1 MRFTD
6 TIVLRGAQL
15 VTFDPPS
22 VQRGDLVISNGLVAA
37 MGRNISVPSQA
48 EVIDAAGLMVT
59 PGLVDLRA
67 DLLSEPLPGFAD
79 LNHRAREVLGEEA
92 VIWASFVAGVRAL
105 RAGTTC
111 VLSLQSA
118 PGFALGTLPRL
129 REVLLTLGLRAVL
142 AYKHESGESSS
153 LAANRDAALYGGGEQ
168 LRMAVGAGD
177 PPASATHLKDLAELA
192 ERCQVPF
199 FGELG
204 LRGSGK
210 DGLKCLRDSGVKP
223 ERMVLA
229 VGAGLDASDA
239 EALAKE
245 GATLVHVPRLD
256 LAEGRM
262 LAAPPLGGSGLGS
275 GTSISDVLAAAR
287 LAGGLARGR
296 GTPLTNTELLQMLSA
311 GHRAASRIF
320 GLAFGSFAPGSAA
333 DFALW
338 RYAPSMPLTSETV
351 AEHVIEGLRSA
362 QLEAVIAN
370 GRFVIRHGKLQTLD
384 EEQVLFAAQCGAI
397 DMYQRLTGSEWPGLA
412 GARVDAEKEA
422 HPAEDASLASG
433 DGLDAESLEDALDNP
448 AWNDEDDA
456 TESEGAADDE
466 PSAAATAAGDE
477 ILEWSDETELEGEAD
492 AATTTADSDAENDSD
507 DSDDAEDSDEDEDA
521 DDDEPAD
528 GDEGPKAPPTDSF
541 GFGVFS

>member
-48 EVIDAAGLMVT
+48 DVIDASGLVVT

-79 LNHRAREVLGEEA
+79 LNQRAREVLGEEA

-111 VLSLQSA
+111 VLALQSA

-177 PPASATHLKDLAELA
+177 PPASAAHLKDLVDLA
-192 ERCQVPF
+192 EHCQVPF
-199 FGELG
+199 FAELG
-204 LRGSGK
+204 LRGSGSE
-210 DGLKCLRDSGVKP
+210 GLKSLRASGVKP

-229 VGAGLDASDA
+229 VGAGLDAADA
-239 EALAKE
+239 KALAKE

-262 LAAPPLGGSGLGS
+262 LATPPLEGSGIGS

-296 GTPLTNTELLQMLSA
+296 GAPLTNSELLQMLSA

-397 DMYQRLTGSEWPGLA
+397 DIYQRLTGAEWPGLA

-422 HPAEDASLASG
+422 HPAEEDSHSTGSG
-433 DGLDAESLEDALDNP
+433 MEAESLEDALDNP

-456 TESEGAADDE
+456 TDGDGAAETE
-466 PSAAATAAGDE
+466 PAAATNVPGDE
-477 ILEWSDETELEGEAD
+477 ILEWSDETDLEGEPGAD
-492 AATTTADSDAENDSD
+492 ARGS
-507 DSDDAEDSDEDEDA
+507 DA
-521 DDDEPAD
+521 DDDADDESADSDDDDGD
-528 GDEGPKAPPTDSF
+528 GDESPEGDEEPKSPGADSF